1 VARSASLEM
10 PVIRYQGARIAALSR
25 WATELDRLAATAPAR
40 AARDQRFID
49 LVDPDWVLPR
59 AERPRR
65 ADHARETLFARLA
78 LRSAEVR
85 SGRAR
90 SRTAGNVLATLEDP
104 PAASGA
110 LK

>member
-1 VARSASLEM
+1 MDRSASLETTA
-10 PVIRYQGARIAALSR
+10 IRYQGARIAAPIR
-25 WATELDRLAATAPAR
+25 WATEPDRAAATVP
-40 AARDQRFID
+40 ARDQRFIA
-49 LVDPDWVLPR
+49 LVDPDWVLPG

-65 ADHARETLFARLA
+65 AEHPHKTHFARLP

-90 SRTAGNVLATLEDP
+90 SRTAGDILANLEGP

-110 LK
+110 LQ